1 MNHQSKHIMFNAAVI
16 VAALG
21 YFVDI
26 YDLLL
31 FSVVRIPSLVALGIP
46 SSEITS
52 KGLLLLNVQMAGML
66 IGGIFWGILG
76 DKKGRVSTLF
86 GSILLY
92 SIANIA
98 NAFVQTVDQYAIL
111 RFIAGIGL
119 AGELGVGITLVSEIL
134 PKETRGYGTMIVAG
148 IGVTGAILA
157 NFVAKFDWRIAFF
170 VGGIMGFSLLLL
182 RIKVSE
188 SSMFSDMHAQKSSTI
203 KKGSF
208 VQLLSTPALLK
219 KFLYCILIGMPTWFV
234 VGILVTLAPE
244 FAKQHGIMSGITGGD
259 AVAFCYAGLAIG
271 DFLTGWLS
279 QKYQS
284 RKRVMME
291 FLVFNIIC
299 VFGYLLLP
307 FTSVAIFY
315 GWIFLLGISVGFWAI
330 FVTIAAEQFG
340 TNLRATVATT
350 VPNIARGSLNIISL
364 SFAALIPLLGM
375 KFSALGIGIACTA
388 IALLAL
394 IPLKETFA
402 KDLNYT
408 EH

>member
-1 MNHQSKHIMFNAAVI
+1 
-16 VAALG
+16 L
-21 YFVDI
+21 
-26 YDLLL
+26 
-31 FSVVRIPSLVALGIP
+31 
-46 SSEITS
+46 
-52 KGLLLLNVQMAGML
+52 
-66 IGGIFWGILG
+66 
-76 DKKGRVSTLF
+76 
-86 GSILLY
+86 ILLY

-244 FAKQHGIMSGITGGD
+244 FAKQHGINSGITGGD

>member
-1 MNHQSKHIMFNAAVI
+1 MKHQSKHILFNAAVI

-31 FSVVRIPSLVALGIP
+31 FSVVRIPSLIALGIP
-46 SSEITS
+46 SEEITS

-66 IGGIFWGILG
+66 IGGVFWGILG

-92 SIANIA
+92 SIAN
-98 NAFVQTVDQYAIL
+98 AFVQTVDQYAVL

-188 SSMFSDMHAQKSSTI
+188 SSMFSDMHAQKSSSI

-284 RKRVMME
+284 RKKVMKQ

-299 VFGYLLLP
+299 VIGYLLLP

-350 VPNIARGSLNIISL
+350 VPNIARGSLNIISIT
-364 SFAALIPLLGM
+364 FATLIPILGM
-375 KFSALGIGIACTA
+375 KFSALSIGLACTV

>member
-1 MNHQSKHIMFNAAVI
+1 MKHQSKHILFNAAVI

-31 FSVVRIPSLVALGIP
+31 FSVVRVPSLIALGIP
-46 SSEITS
+46 SEEITS

-66 IGGIFWGILG
+66 IGGVFWGILG

-98 NAFVQTVDQYAIL
+98 NAFVQTVDQYAVL

-188 SSMFSDMHAQKSSTI
+188 SSMFSDMHAQKSTSI

-219 KFLYCILIGMPTWFV
+219 KFLYCILIGMP
-234 VGILVTLAPE
+234 
-244 FAKQHGIMSGITGGD
+244 
-259 AVAFCYAGLAIG
+259 
-271 DFLTGWLS
+271 
-279 QKYQS
+279 
-284 RKRVMME
+284 
-291 FLVFNIIC
+291 
-299 VFGYLLLP
+299 
-307 FTSVAIFY
+307 
-315 GWIFLLGISVGFWAI
+315 
-330 FVTIAAEQFG
+330 
-340 TNLRATVATT
+340 
-350 VPNIARGSLNIISL
+350 
-364 SFAALIPLLGM
+364 
-375 KFSALGIGIACTA
+375 
-388 IALLAL
+388 
-394 IPLKETFA
+394 
-402 KDLNYT
+402 
-408 EH
+408 